1 MGRKAKAILLATL
14 ATLLLQ
20 TSSARAS
27 EPEELYDAKQQLVQ
41 SVDPGGIAVEYI
53 RDQNGNLVQ
62 ARYADG
68 RVVDY
73 DENGEPRE
81 RQP

>member
-1 MGRKAKAILLATL
+1 MGRKANAILGAAL
-14 ATLLLQ
+14 ATLLLH

-27 EPEELYDAKQQLVQ
+27 EPEELYDANQQLVQ
-41 SVDPGGIAVEYI
+41 SVDPSGIAVEYI
-53 RDQNGNLVQ
+53 RDQAGNLVQ